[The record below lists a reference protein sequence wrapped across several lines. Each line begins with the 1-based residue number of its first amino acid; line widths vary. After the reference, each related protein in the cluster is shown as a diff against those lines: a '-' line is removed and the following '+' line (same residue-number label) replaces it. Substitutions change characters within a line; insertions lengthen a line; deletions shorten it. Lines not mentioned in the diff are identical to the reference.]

1 MFKPAT
7 KSKSRLRLA
16 LMGPSGSGK
25 TYTALRAAHLLTGN
39 GKIAYIDTEN
49 GSASKY
55 VGEAPDGAPWSFDV
69 MEMGAPYT
77 PKRFADAIRAAESA
91 GYGVIVIDS
100 MTHMWSGRGGMLD
113 IVDEKSRASRSGNSF
128 EAWGAVKPLE
138 REFWDAIVACKID
151 LICCFRTKSEWVIE
165 KNANGKNAPR
175 KIGTKAEQRDGVEYE
190 FDVALML
197 DEDNV
202 ASVIKTRCSALTG
215 LTWSKPGRDVVD
227 PLRAWLSDGAPAAE
241 TPATARPPEPSP
253 AAPTT
258 QPTRSDR
265 AFATLAEAGWTR
277 EAVKAYGAAKI
288 ADLEAL
294 AALVVGDSANA
305 KVHRRLGKRIVEV
318 IAADRMPAALE
329 MFGNPPDW
337 IIGEIAD
344 AHKVLSDVKA
354 WLAADAVAIA
364 PGVS

>member
-7 KSKSRLRLA
+7 KTKSRLRLA

-25 TYTALRAAHLLTGN
+25 TYTALRAAHLLTDN

-55 VGEAPDGAPWSFDV
+55 AGEAPDGTPWAFDV

-77 PKRFADAIRAAESA
+77 PKRFVDAIRAAEAA
-91 GYGVIVIDS
+91 GYAVVVIDS
-100 MTHMWSGRGGMLD
+100 MSHMWSGRGGMLD
-113 IVDEKSRASRSGNSF
+113 IVDEKGRGSRSGNTF

-138 REFWDAIVACKID
+138 REFWDAIVACKIN

-165 KNANGKNAPR
+165 KNDKGKSVPR

-197 DEDNV
+197 EEDNH

-227 PLRAWLSDGAPAAE
+227 PLRKWLSDGAEAPVAAPAAA
-241 TPATARPPEPSP
+241 TTKPATSP
-253 AAPTT
+253 L
-258 QPTRSDR
+258 D
-265 AFATLAEAGWTR
+265 
-277 EAVKAYGAAKI
+277 
-288 ADLEAL
+288 AL
-294 AALVVGDSANA
+294 AGVGWPASEVTACGLADDVDALRALYAAARDGLRPD
-305 KVHRRLGKRIVEV
+305 HLGKRIAKRLGQASRAGV
-318 IAADRMPAALE
+318 
-329 MFGNPPDW
+329 
-337 IIGEIAD
+337 
-344 AHKVLSDVKA
+344 
-354 WLAADAVAIA
+354 LAATLTDHPRPATWSHDLTTKIRDSLPHSDADTDDA
-364 PGVS
+364 PTGREPGMEG